1 MTTNSI
7 VLIVVAILVVLALA
21 GVVAIFARKFRTD
34 RRLLGGATVLG
45 EMAAE
50 AKVVQH
56 RDDVRAQHETR
67 PATEN

>member
-7 VLIVVAILVVLALA
+7 VLIVVAVFVALALA
-21 GVVAIFARKFRTD
+21 GVVAIFSRKFRSD

-50 AKVVQH
+50 AAVVQH
-56 RDDVRAQHETR
+56 RDDVRAQHENR
-67 PATEN
+67 PATED

>member
-21 GVVAIFARKFRTD
+21 GLVAIFSRKFRTD

-56 RDDVRAQHETR
+56 RDEARTQHEAR
-67 PATEN
+67 PATED

>member
-21 GVVAIFARKFRTD
+21 GVVAIFSRKFRSD
-34 RRLLGGATVLG
+34 RRLLGDATVVG

-56 RDDVRAQHETR
+56 RDDVRAQHEGR
-67 PATEN
+67 PATED

>member
-7 VLIVVAILVVLALA
+7 VLIVVAVFVTLALA
-21 GVVAIFARKFRTD
+21 GVVAIFSRKFRSD

-50 AKVVQH
+50 AAVVQH
-56 RDDVRAQHETR
+56 RDDVRAQRESR
-67 PATEN
+67 PATEE

>member
-7 VLIVVAILVVLALA
+7 VLIVVAVFVALALA
-21 GVVAIFARKFRTD
+21 GVVAIFSRKFRSD

-50 AKVVQH
+50 AAVVQH
-56 RDDVRAQHETR
+56 RDDVRAQHESR
-67 PATEN
+67 PATEE

>member
-7 VLIVVAILVVLALA
+7 VLIVVAILVAFALA
-21 GVVAIFARKFRTD
+21 GMVAIFSRKFRTD
-34 RRLLGGATVLG
+34 RRLLGRATIAG

-56 RDDVRAQHETR
+56 SDDVRAHHDGR
-67 PATEN
+67 PATDG